1 MASVEERLN
10 EAESEAA
17 SVGPK
22 KGPPP
27 VVPGTTASVET
38 GGGHVVVQQRWVVEI
53 YFDVGTAADTSG
65 VQQGIRSVE
74 GLREE
79 W

>member
-38 GGGHVVVQQRWVVEI
+38 GGGHVVVQQR
-53 YFDVGTAADTSG
+53 
-65 VQQGIRSVE
+65 
-74 GLREE
+74 
-79 W
+79 